1 MLPPLRRPHFL
12 PQPGRLLLRGGGCPR
27 RRAKG
32 VGVRQLDHLI
42 ELEAV
47 AHQFVPFDTYLPV
60 YPLYYLYPGCS
71 EHNFPAPLALIKSLE
86 STMCCAANGRP
97 YNPWIYRWIYRW
109 HTYLSLR
116 LTQALISGSQ
126 TRGVHYILTGKYIM
140 YTHAQTCSAAQYSYM
155 YEYLVRSPWRWD
167 IVICWFD

>member
-1 MLPPLRRPHFL
+1 MLRHWEYVLVLPPLRRPHFL

-60 YPLYYLYPGCS
+60 YPLQLT
-71 EHNFPAPLALIKSLE
+71 SLFF
-86 STMCCAANGRP
+86 
-97 YNPWIYRWIYRW
+97 
-109 HTYLSLR
+109 
-116 LTQALISGSQ
+116 
-126 TRGVHYILTGKYIM
+126 VLTG
-140 YTHAQTCSAAQYSYM
+140 SALHNNVYVFTQ
-155 YEYLVRSPWRWD
+155 LCTVRL
-167 IVICWFD
+167 